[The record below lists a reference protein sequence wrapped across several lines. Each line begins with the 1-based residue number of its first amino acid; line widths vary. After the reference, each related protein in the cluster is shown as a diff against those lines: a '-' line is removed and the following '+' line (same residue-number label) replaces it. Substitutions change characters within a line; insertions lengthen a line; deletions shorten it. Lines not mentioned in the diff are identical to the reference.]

1 MDLQTELFQL
11 IRKERLI
18 EPGERVLVGVS
29 GGIDSATLLHLLAAL
44 GQRVPHELA
53 IAHVNHLL
61 RGDEADRDEAFV
73 RSLGARLSIPV
84 HVRRVDVKSEAK
96 ASGRSVQHMG
106 RDIRYA
112 YFDALAAEFAYD
124 RIAIAHNL
132 DDQVE
137 TFILRMV
144 KGTGIRGL
152 SAIPVKRGKIIRPLL
167 HTPRASIEAYARG
180 NGITWVD
187 DSSNTSVVYERNYVR
202 NRVVPLLETLNPR
215 FRSRMVALLA
225 DLTTI
230 NTRFGD
236 AAAAF
241 LAARSREEEGD
252 ILLPLLDFKALE
264 GDVRYR
270 VIALVMARLVPSLIP
285 LREHILLIDKALAS
299 VRPNVAITLPHG
311 VRMKK
316 VYDTIVFTASPAAS
330 IVTERFPLHTG
341 DNRIPVLGL
350 ALEVTLTDARP
361 PTLDGDAATAFF
373 DASKTGDLSVRTF
386 RDGDRFYPLGMDR
399 PMKLK
404 DYFISRKVPRER
416 RRFIPLLL
424 SEDDIIWVVGER
436 IDDRFKVTDAT
447 TRLLEVRTISAQ

>member
-1 MDLQTELFQL
+1 MDLETELFQL

-29 GGIDSATLLHLLAAL
+29 GGIDSTTLLHLLAAL
-44 GQRVPHELA
+44 RQRIPHELA
-53 IAHVNHLL
+53 LAHVNHLL
-61 RGDEADRDEAFV
+61 RADEAERDETFV
-73 RSLGARLSIPV
+73 RDLGMRLSMPV
-84 HVRRVDVKSEAK
+84 HVRRVDVKTEAK
-96 ASGRSVQHMG
+96 ASGRSVQHMA
-106 RDIRYA
+106 RDVRYA
-112 YFDALAAEFAYD
+112 YFVALAAEFAYD

-152 SAIPVKRGKIIRPLL
+152 SAIPIKRGKIIRPLL
-167 HTPRASIEAYARG
+167 HTPRAAIEAFARG
-180 NGITWVD
+180 SGIAWVD

-202 NRVVPLLETLNPR
+202 NRIVPLLEALNPR
-215 FRSRMVALLA
+215 FRSRIVALLA
-225 DLTTI
+225 DLTAL

-241 LAARSREEEGD
+241 LAARGREAESD

-270 VIALVMARLVPSLIP
+270 VIALVLARLVPSLIP
-285 LREHILLIDKALAS
+285 LREHVLLIDKALAS
-299 VRPNVAITLPHG
+299 RRPNVAITLPHG

-330 IVTERFPLHTG
+330 RVTERFPLHMG
-341 DNRIPVLGL
+341 DNTIPALGL
-350 ALEVTLTDARP
+350 ALEITLTDARP
-361 PTLDGDAATAFF
+361 PTLAGDNATAFF
-373 DASKTGDLSVRTF
+373 DASKTGELSVRTF

-424 SEDDIIWVVGER
+424 SGDDIIWVVGER

-447 TRLLEVRTISAQ
+447 TRILEARAITAQ